1 MNEDTP
7 EDIAET
13 ILHTGEKWWT
23 GHRELLESR
32 GYRLRARYQ
41 PNWRPSWLASDK
53 SPLECEDGYAYAV
66 RVYRL
71 ITIYGMF
78 NMLLQKA
85 MVMDAVQISTGKRVF
100 MKAVKKGTTEKSIVM
115 YLNSEDLLRDPRNHC
130 VRILDSFESELD
142 PEEEI
147 IVMPLLRPFNMPSF
161 DTVEEAFDFVRQML
175 EVSSANPSLS
185 IFSDH
190 PS

>member
-71 ITIYGMF
+71 ITTYEMF
-78 NMLLQKA
+78 ECFYRKQW
-85 MVMDAVQISTGKRVF
+85 
-100 MKAVKKGTTEKSIVM
+100 
-115 YLNSEDLLRDPRNHC
+115 
-130 VRILDSFESELD
+130 
-142 PEEEI
+142 
-147 IVMPLLRPFNMPSF
+147 
-161 DTVEEAFDFVRQML
+161 
-175 EVSSANPSLS
+175 
-185 IFSDH
+185 
-190 PS
+190 